1 MDKETLIQRQKQMIY
16 SIAKQ
21 QISLARYK
29 KVIKEISD
37 IQLMG
42 ILDAVNDEKA
52 LEQLYKFQEIEYAE
66 LKLMYDK
73 LKSIKSQKEQYK
85 AIIEA
90 VKEVQ
95 PLDCSELF
103 G

>member
-29 KVIKEISD
+29 KVIKEIND

-42 ILDAVNDEKA
+42 ILDAVNDEKV

-73 LKSIKSQKEQYK
+73 LRSIKNQKEQYK
-85 AIIEA
+85 SIIDA
-90 VKEVQ
+90 VKKVQ

>member
-1 MDKETLIQRQKQMIY
+1 MNKELNIQRKQQMIY

-21 QISLARYK
+21 QISLARYQ
-29 KVIKEISD
+29 KVIKDIKEI
-37 IQLMG
+37 QVMG
-42 ILDAVNDEKA
+42 ILDAVNDEKV
-52 LEQLYKFQEIEYAE
+52 LEQLYKFYEMEYAE

-73 LKSIKSQKEQYK
+73 LKEIKRQKEQLK
-85 AIIEA
+85 AIVEA
-90 VKEVQ
+90 IKKVE